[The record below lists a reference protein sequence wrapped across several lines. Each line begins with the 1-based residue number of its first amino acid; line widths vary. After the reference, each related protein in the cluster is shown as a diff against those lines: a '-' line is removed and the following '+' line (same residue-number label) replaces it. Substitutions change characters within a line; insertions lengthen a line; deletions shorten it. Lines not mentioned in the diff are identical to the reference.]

1 MESKYLVFVK
11 WLKEETGLEVVWEY
25 QNAPRPQS
33 NYISLYVRGR
43 DYVGM
48 HHETYDSTLG
58 KSGLGYNSVINLQVR
73 CKNDYAGSIMEKV
86 KLSLRKESVQDLLYS
101 ESFACSYSG
110 GVLTQPIER
119 NGVWEHQTILE
130 IFFNSTAETV
140 DQTSIIET
148 VDIEAEV

>member
-43 DYVGM
+43 EYTGM
-48 HHETYDSTLG
+48 RHEHYDPNG
-58 KSGLGYNSVINLQVR
+58 NDLGYNSVINLQVR
-73 CKNDYAGSIMEKV
+73 CKNDYAGSIMERV
-86 KLSLRKESVQDLLYS
+86 KLSLDKEPVQTLLYS
-101 ESFACSYSG
+101 ESFACSYTG
-110 GVLTQPIER
+110 DVLTQPVEI

-130 IFFNSTAETV
+130 IFFHSTAEIKDT
-140 DQTSIIET
+140 TSTIET
-148 VDIEAEV
+148 VEIEAEV